1 MKKIFTLIFCL
12 SSIWA
17 IGQTN
22 IVVTNTTADQV
33 MKGNY
38 SASTYQASTIL
49 NQPNDIINGIQAEI
63 NTDSLK
69 EYLIELSTFRNRN
82 TGSDTVSTTEG
93 IGASRRW
100 AYSKFQEFSAANEN
114 RLLTSYLQFDQ
125 IICGIG
131 QHRNIFAVLPGM
143 DVTDNSLIIIEG
155 HIDSRCSGVCDTA
168 CVAEGIE
175 DNASGTA
182 LVLELARVMSQYSFN
197 HTIVFLITIG
207 EEQGLN
213 GANAFAEYIL
223 QNNIPVRGVWNNDV
237 IGGVACGE
245 TSSPPSCPGLNHL
258 DSTSVRIF
266 SQGGSNS
273 RNKGLA
279 RFIKLQYE
287 EEMLPTATVPMI
299 INIMSAE
306 DRTGRGGDHIPF
318 RQKGYTAC
326 RFTSANEHGDASN
339 DTGYSDRQHTS
350 TDILGLDLDGD
361 MVLDTFFVNF
371 NYLARNAAINGVSA
385 GLAAIGPKN
394 PSFTIDVYQNDKFVI
409 AVTDQTQYAQYRLG
423 LRRQGNDFD
432 TLITINGAFDTI
444 AIPENALYYISLAA
458 LDTNGVESLFT
469 QEFLKIVNTVT
480 TVEQFEPKQNI
491 KLLQNRPNPFDEATH
506 ISFYVE
512 EPVKYDNAH
521 IVIYTLSGQEL
532 VKINTEVRQGVN
544 EMIYHHGF
552 NATGSLIYSL
562 FIDGQLIASKRMIFA
577 Y

>member
-33 MKGNY
+33 MKRNY

-213 GANAFAEYIL
+213 GANAFAEYVL

-409 AVTDQTQYAQYRLG
+409 EVTDQTQYAQYRLG

>member
-1 MKKIFTLIFCL
+1 MKKIFTLILCL

-17 IGQTN
+17 FSQTN
-22 IVVTNTTADQV
+22 ITITNTTAAQV
-33 MKGNY
+33 LLGNY
-38 SASTYQASTIL
+38 NASTYQATNIL
-49 NQPNDIINGIQAEI
+49 NQPNDVINGIQTDI

-69 EYLIELSTFRNRN
+69 EYLIELSRFRNRN

-93 IGASRRW
+93 IGAARRW

-125 IICGIG
+125 VICGIG

-143 DVTDNSLIIIEG
+143 DVTDNSIIIIEG
-155 HIDSRCSGVCDTA
+155 HIDSRCAGVCDTA

-175 DNASGTA
+175 DNGSGTA
-182 LVLELARVMSQYSFN
+182 LVMELARVMSQYSFN
-197 HTIVFLITIG
+197 HTIVFLLTIG

-213 GANAFAEYIL
+213 GAEAFAEYVL

-273 RNKGLA
+273 KNKGLA
-279 RFIKLQYE
+279 RFIKLQYM
-287 EEMLPTATVPMI
+287 EEMLATAAVPMT

-326 RFTSANEHGDASN
+326 RFTSTNEHGDASN
-339 DTGYSDRQHTS
+339 ETGYSDRQHTS
-350 TDILGLDLDGD
+350 TDILGLDFNGD
-361 MVLDTFFVNF
+361 MILDTFFVNF
-371 NYLARNAAINGVSA
+371 NYLARNAMINGVSA

-394 PSFTIDVYQNDKFVI
+394 PSFTVNVYQNDKFI
-409 AVTDQTQYAQYRLG
+409 IQVTDQTQYAQYRVG
-423 LRRQGNDFD
+423 LRKQSNDFD
-432 TLITINGAFDTI
+432 TLITINGAMDTI
-444 AIPENALYYISLAA
+444 PIPANGLYYVSLAA

-469 QEFLKIVNTVT
+469 QEYLKIVNTVAT
-480 TVEQFEPKQNI
+480 SEQIERPANI

-512 EPVKYDNAH
+512 APVDYDNAY
-521 IVIYTLSGQEL
+521 VAIYALSGTEL
-532 VKINTEVRQGVN
+532 ARIDTEVRQGLN

>member
-114 RLLTSYLQFDQ
+114 HLLTSYLQFDQ

>member
-33 MKGNY
+33 MKRNY

-213 GANAFAEYIL
+213 GANAFAEYVL

>member
-1 MKKIFTLIFCL
+1 MKKIFTLILCL

-17 IGQTN
+17 FSQTN
-22 IVVTNTTADQV
+22 ITITNTTAAQV
-33 MKGNY
+33 LLGNY
-38 SASTYQASTIL
+38 NASTYQATNIL
-49 NQPNDIINGIQAEI
+49 NQPNDVINGIQTDI

-69 EYLIELSTFRNRN
+69 EYLIELSRFRNRN

-93 IGASRRW
+93 IGAARRW

-125 IICGIG
+125 VICGIG

-143 DVTDNSLIIIEG
+143 DVTDNSIIIIEG
-155 HIDSRCSGVCDTA
+155 HIDSRCAGVCDTA

-175 DNASGTA
+175 DNGSGTA
-182 LVLELARVMSQYSFN
+182 LVMELARVMSQYSFN
-197 HTIVFLITIG
+197 HTIVFLLTIG

-213 GANAFAEYIL
+213 GAEAFAEYVL

-273 RNKGLA
+273 KNKGLA
-279 RFIKLQYE
+279 RFIKLQYM
-287 EEMLPTATVPMI
+287 EEMLATAAVPMT

-326 RFTSANEHGDASN
+326 RFTSTNEHGDASN
-339 DTGYSDRQHTS
+339 ETGYSDRQHTS
-350 TDILGLDLDGD
+350 TDILGLDFNGD
-361 MVLDTFFVNF
+361 MILDTFFVNF
-371 NYLARNAAINGVSA
+371 NYLARNAMINGVSA

-394 PSFTIDVYQNDKFVI
+394 PSFTVNVYQNDKFI
-409 AVTDQTQYAQYRLG
+409 IQVTDQTQYAQYRVG
-423 LRRQGNDFD
+423 LRKQSNDFD
-432 TLITINGAFDTI
+432 TLITINGAMDTI
-444 AIPENALYYISLAA
+444 PIPANGLYYVSLAA

-469 QEFLKIVNTVT
+469 QEYLKIVNTVAT
-480 TVEQFEPKQNI
+480 SEQIERPANI

-512 EPVKYDNAH
+512 APVDYDNAY
-521 IVIYTLSGQEL
+521 VAIYALSGTEL
-532 VKINTEVRQGVN
+532 ARIDTEVRQGLN
-544 EMIYHHGF
+544 EIIYHHGF

>member
-213 GANAFAEYIL
+213 GANAFAEYVL